1 MKSDLL
7 ITKGAI
13 FDILRGVLRR
23 TDVFKTKKN
32 FRLFVCEGRKTLSR

>member
-13 FDILRGVLRR
+13 FDILRVLRR